1 MIEPT
6 NEQSRKVAA
15 LAGRLRIVQAQLAD
29 EKPDFRRGQIEH
41 EIEQAVSQIVPQER
55 EPFLSELM
63 AAFPALGASAEA
75 VPSAKSGGAAAPAAP
90 EAPKDPAVALV
101 GHVEGLVKLWAQLDA
116 DQRKAVLTRL
126 AQGGVLPQVPT
137 GPSALPETVLRDFR
151 AKLQMGSHDVPDPQR
166 VMELSAMMLD
176 FVIGADRLVWGMWAK
191 KVAPM
196 STVRPNG
203 PIQRFLREFSTNKFD
218 PTVSATS
225 GGAAVELKRLLEM
238 SVAFI
243 SAIGQ
248 AGASFGDKFLAQFS
262 PGSIEESVGDSAFR
276 NKDAECWK
284 IYKNRAGVID
294 RTAID
299 VEITQCVAR
308 FVEDW
313 MKRAWR

>member
-1 MIEPT
+1 VIEPT
-6 NEQSRKVAA
+6 NDQSRRVAA
-15 LAGRLRIVQAQLAD
+15 LAGRLRVVQAQLAD
-29 EKPDFRRGQIEH
+29 EKPEFRRGQLDH

-63 AAFPALGASAEA
+63 SSFPAM
-75 VPSAKSGGAAAPAAP
+75 GGAGEAARPAKGGAPNPAAP

-101 GHVEGLVKLWAQLDA
+101 GHVEGLVKIWTALDA

-151 AKLQMGSHDVPDPQR
+151 AKLQMGSHDTPDPQR

-176 FVIGADRLVWGMWAK
+176 FVVGADRLVWGMWAK

-203 PIQRFLREFSTNKFD
+203 PIQRFLREFATNKFD
-218 PTVSATS
+218 PTQSAAS
-225 GGAAVELKRLLEM
+225 GGAAIELKRLLEM

-248 AGASFGDKFLAQFS
+248 AGTSFGEKFLAQFS
-262 PGSIEESVGDSAFR
+262 PGSIEDSVGDSAFR

>member
-6 NEQSRKVAA
+6 SDQSRKVAA
-15 LAGRLRIVQAQLAD
+15 LAGRLRVVQAQLAD
-29 EKPDFRRGQIEH
+29 EKPEFRRGQLEH
-41 EIEQAVSQIVPQER
+41 EIEQEVAQVIPNER

-63 AAFPALGASAEA
+63 EAFPVPGPAE
-75 VPSAKSGGAAAPAAP
+75 PPRGKGGAPAQPAP

-101 GHVEGLVKLWAQLDA
+101 GFVEGLVKLWPQLDA
-116 DQRKAVLTRL
+116 EQRKAVLSRM

-137 GPSALPETVLRDFR
+137 GPSAVPETVLRDFR
-151 AKLQMGSHDVPDPQR
+151 AKLQMGSHDAPDPVR
-166 VMELSAMMLD
+166 IMELAAMMLD
-176 FVIGADRLVWGMWAK
+176 FVVGADRLMWGMWAK

-196 STVRPNG
+196 SSIRPNG
-203 PIQRFLREFSTNKFD
+203 PIQRFLREYAVGKFD
-218 PTVSATS
+218 PTQSQSA
-225 GGAAVELKRLLEM
+225 GGAQVELKRLLEM
-238 SVAFI
+238 SVALV

-248 AGASFGDKFLAQFS
+248 AGTSFGEKFLAQFS
-262 PGSIEESVGDSAFR
+262 PGTIEESVGDSAFR

>member
-1 MIEPT
+1 MEPI
-6 NEQSRKVAA
+6 NEKSRKVAA
-15 LAGRLRIVQAQLAD
+15 LAGRLRVVQAQLAD
-29 EKPDFRRGQIEH
+29 EKPEFRRGQLEH
-41 EIEQAVSQIVPQER
+41 EIEQAVAQIVPQER
-55 EPFLSELM
+55 EPFLNELM
-63 AAFPALGASAEA
+63 AAFPSMGGASEPARA
-75 VPSAKSGGAAAPAAP
+75 ARAGGAAAAPPP

-101 GHVEGLVKLWAQLDA
+101 GYVEGLVKLWSQLDG

-137 GPSALPETVLRDFR
+137 GPSALPESVGRDFR
-151 AKLQMGSHDVPDPQR
+151 AKLQMGSHDVPDPVK

-203 PIQRFLREFSTNKFD
+203 PIQRFLREYATKKFD
-218 PTVSATS
+218 PTQSASS
-225 GGAAVELKRLLEM
+225 GGAQVELKRLLEM

-248 AGASFGDKFLAQFS
+248 AGTSFGEKFLAQFS
-262 PGSIEESVGDSAFR
+262 PGAIEESVGDSAFR
-276 NKDAECWK
+276 SKDAECWK